1 MPYATRAQPARRNL
15 GFTLIELLIV
25 MTIITIA
32 FFALRPSFGGV
43 LRGTRERTAVRQ
55 LVGMFTAAHAE
66 AVARGRLVRVVFEPN
81 RHAFFPEIQ
90 LAPEVDRTAFDPL
103 PLLGKRV
110 VRVPEHLSLMSL
122 EVRGSEQRD
131 VARTDIYFY
140 PDGRTDG
147 VVMVL
152 GGGRG
157 REVRVA
163 VSPATGRV
171 RIDD

>member
-1 MPYATRAQPARRNL
+1 VPYATRAQPARGNC

-32 FFALRPSFGGV
+32 FFALRPGFAPVEGA
-43 LRGTRERTAVRQ
+43 RERAAVRQ

-66 AVARGRLVRVVFEPN
+66 AVARGQLVRVVFEPDQ
-81 RHAFFPEIQ
+81 RAFFPEIQ
-90 LAPEVDRTAFDPL
+90 FAPEVDRAAFDPL
-103 PLLGKRV
+103 PLLGKRA
-110 VRVPEHLSLMSL
+110 VRMPEHLGMASL
-122 EVRGSEQRD
+122 EVRGSEHRD
-131 VARTDIYFY
+131 LARTDIYFY

-152 GGGRG
+152 DGGRG
-157 REVRVA
+157 RDVRVA